1 MSEELKALQ
10 YFALDKENFESYLD
24 GATLTDKQWAEIVDE
39 IDGRVANFLDELLG
53 IIVVD
58 FEEGAYDD

>member
-1 MSEELKALQ
+1 MTKALE
-10 YFALDKENFESYLD
+10 YFELDKENFESYLD
-24 GATLTDKQWAEIVDE
+24 GATLTDSQWEKIADE

-58 FEEGAYDD
+58 FEEGAYDE